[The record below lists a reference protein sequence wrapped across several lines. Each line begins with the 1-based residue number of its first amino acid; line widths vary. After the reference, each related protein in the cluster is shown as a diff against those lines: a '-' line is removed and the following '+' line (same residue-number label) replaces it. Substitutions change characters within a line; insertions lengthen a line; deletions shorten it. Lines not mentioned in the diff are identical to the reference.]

1 MDQGR
6 RCLHNTHYDHQPV
19 HHAVQLGFLLLDL
32 STVPHNFGIKSW
44 MRNILEVKT
53 QVHSTQ
59 KVDLQLSD
67 AGFLHNN
74 ISPPLKT
81 SEDCIP

>member
-6 RCLHNTHYDHQPV
+6 GCSHHTHYDHEPV
-19 HHAVQLGFLLLDL
+19 HHAVQLGFLPLDI

-44 MRNILEVKT
+44 TRNILEVKT
-53 QVHSTQ
+53 QVHSSQ

-67 AGFLHNN
+67 AGFLANN

-81 SEDCIP
+81 SEDHIP